1 VNSLGVRYLPPLEP
15 EWVLVEDFPEDA
27 IPEGSPLLEALGL
40 GWRRAPSRVGIE
52 RVLRERG
59 VAVLEKL
66 GLDAGQ
72 HLLTCVPPD
81 VYANVGVRRGWGRQE
96 YWTHFDGYQV
106 LREGRLRALVGGDAR
121 FGGLYDV
128 CSIARDD
135 EREGVVARF
144 AVVRRERMQSR
155 R

>member
-1 VNSLGVRYLPPLEP
+1 
-15 EWVLVEDFPEDA
+15 VLVEDFPEDA
-27 IPEGSPLLEALGL
+27 IPESSPLLEALGFE
-40 GWRRAPSRVGIE
+40 RRRGLSRVAIE
-52 RVLRERG
+52 RALRVRAAG
-59 VAVLEKL
+59 VLEKL
-66 GLDAGQ
+66 GLDARQ
-72 HLLTCVPPD
+72 HLLVCVPAD
-81 VYANVGVRRGWGRQE
+81 VYANVGTRRGWGQQE
-96 YWTHFDGYQV
+96 YWTHLDGYQV
-106 LREGRLRALVGGDAR
+106 LRDGKLRALVGGDVR